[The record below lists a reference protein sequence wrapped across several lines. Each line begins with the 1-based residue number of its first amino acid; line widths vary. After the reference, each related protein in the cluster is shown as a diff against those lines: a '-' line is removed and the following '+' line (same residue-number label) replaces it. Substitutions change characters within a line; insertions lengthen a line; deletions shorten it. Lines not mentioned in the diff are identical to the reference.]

1 MEEQP
6 SLELNPIGIIHSPYR
21 DREQAPRQGSGREEI
36 CQVEVFRQFEQG
48 LKDIEQF
55 SHIILIYWLHKSA
68 GYHLLVTPP
77 GNSKPRGLF
86 TTRSPNRPN
95 PLGLCVVEL
104 VAREGRILRVRGLDA
119 IDESPLL
126 DIKPYIPAID
136 GKANV
141 RVGWLEGKLK
151 IEGEA

>member
-1 MEEQP
+1 MGDQP

-36 CQVEVFRQFEQG
+36 CQVEVFKQFEQG
-48 LKDIEQF
+48 LKDVEGF

-77 GNSKPRGLF
+77 GDSKPRGLF

-104 VAREGRILRVRGLDA
+104 VAKEGRILKVRGLDA
-119 IDESPLL
+119 IDGSPLL
-126 DIKPYIPAID
+126 DIKPYIPSID
-136 GKANV
+136 EKTNVKA
-141 RVGWLEGKLK
+141 GWFAGRLK
-151 IEGEA
+151 VE